1 MPSYKRFFFV
11 LRDLS
16 TGGRSGENPVLEFSG
31 YRYSG
36 KTTAFLME
44 NGGFLLVV
52 PKTTPGSAGGI
63 KKALAESKGI
73 KKNPSIEQKWFA
85 DHTSTIERDSN

>member
-1 MPSYKRFFFV
+1 MKKVHKAKAILPSYKRFFFV

-31 YRYSG
+31 YQSSG

-44 NGGFLLVV
+44 NGGSLLVV

-63 KKALAESKGI
+63 KKL
-73 KKNPSIEQKWFA
+73 
-85 DHTSTIERDSN
+85 

>member
-1 MPSYKRFFFV
+1 
-11 LRDLS
+11 
-16 TGGRSGENPVLEFSG
+16 
-31 YRYSG
+31 
-36 KTTAFLME
+36 ME